1 MKTTNFSGLW
11 KAIVFLA
18 AVLTVLFSCSSCE
31 PEEPP
36 VVYETSITLAVEGV
50 TEQSANLVAEVM
62 AGNQN
67 LQVIFECFID
77 NAWKRFE
84 GAAVSGI
91 EKKTVKKELTNLNP
105 ELSYRVRSFLLDYGN
120 KKIAASQE
128 QEFVTTKTE
137 ASVSL
142 SQLEVGR
149 DKATFMATVKGRN
162 NEQELSL
169 WFEYLNQTSWEWERV
184 FVKNISGAVTQEIEH
199 QISDLTPGVKYK
211 IRAYLLT
218 PSELKLANSSELE
231 FKTPKSALF
240 SFISANVGITTIALN
255 LELTPYYNTTVT
267 IDYQSRGGALKTFT
281 SEVYSGDKL
290 IPLEFK
296 LENLEKNMSYEVEIS
311 LDDLSIAPV
320 KLSLETYA
328 VSDYD
333 GNLYHLVTIGN
344 QTFLRENLKA
354 THFLNGDPIPN
365 VKDDQDWY
373 NFNAPAYCYYNND
386 PALGEKYGAL
396 YNFYAASDPRGFIA
410 GFHTPTIEEF
420 EELIVYLGGE
430 YAAGGKAKTTT
441 SDWQSPNMGASN
453 SSGFSALPAGTRSYS
468 SGGNYE
474 QPEFVGLGELA
485 KFWTGEIEP
494 ALPQA
499 AYSPYCRYTGPGF
512 FYNSLHF
519 HWAGFSVRLV
529 KD

>member
-199 QISDLTPGVKYK
+199 QISD
-211 IRAYLLT
+211 
-218 PSELKLANSSELE
+218 
-231 FKTPKSALF
+231 
-240 SFISANVGITTIALN
+240 
-255 LELTPYYNTTVT
+255 
-267 IDYQSRGGALKTFT
+267 
-281 SEVYSGDKL
+281 
-290 IPLEFK
+290 
-296 LENLEKNMSYEVEIS
+296 
-311 LDDLSIAPV
+311 
-320 KLSLETYA
+320 
-328 VSDYD
+328 
-333 GNLYHLVTIGN
+333 
-344 QTFLRENLKA
+344 
-354 THFLNGDPIPN
+354 
-365 VKDDQDWY
+365 
-373 NFNAPAYCYYNND
+373 
-386 PALGEKYGAL
+386 
-396 YNFYAASDPRGFIA
+396 
-410 GFHTPTIEEF
+410 
-420 EELIVYLGGE
+420 
-430 YAAGGKAKTTT
+430 
-441 SDWQSPNMGASN
+441 
-453 SSGFSALPAGTRSYS
+453 
-468 SGGNYE
+468 
-474 QPEFVGLGELA
+474 
-485 KFWTGEIEP
+485 
-494 ALPQA
+494 
-499 AYSPYCRYTGPGF
+499 
-512 FYNSLHF
+512 
-519 HWAGFSVRLV
+519 
-529 KD
+529 